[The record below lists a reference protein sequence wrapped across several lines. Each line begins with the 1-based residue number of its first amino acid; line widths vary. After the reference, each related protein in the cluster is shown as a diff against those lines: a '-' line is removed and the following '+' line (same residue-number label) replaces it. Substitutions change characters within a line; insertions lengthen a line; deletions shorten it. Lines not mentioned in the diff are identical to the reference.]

1 MQPSTE
7 SDAEKALGSRLDYDL
22 MMAEEYI
29 LSDVEKNFILSCERG
44 DLPGVKKIL
53 EEYLGSDKFNINCTD
68 PMNRSALISAI
79 ENENFD
85 LMVILLENNIEVGDA
100 LLHAISEEYV
110 EAVEELL
117 QWEENNHKEGQPYSW
132 EAVDRS
138 KSTFTVDITPLILA
152 AHRNNYE
159 ILKILLDR
167 GATLPMPHDV
177 KCGCDECVTSQTT
190 DSLRHSQS
198 RINAYRALSAS
209 SLIALSSRDPVLTAF
224 QLSWELKRLQAMES
238 EFRAEYTEMRQ
249 MVQDFGTSLLD
260 HARTS
265 MELEVMLN
273 FNHEPSHDI
282 WCPGQRQTLERL
294 KLAIRYKQKTFVAH
308 PNVQQLLAAIWYDG
322 LPGFRRKQAS
332 QQLMDVV
339 KLGCSFP
346 IYSLKYILAPDSD
359 GAKFMRKPFVKFIT
373 HSCSYMFFLML
384 LGAASLRVVQITFEL
399 LAFPWMLTMLEDW
412 RKHERGSLPGPIELA
427 IITYIMALIFEEL
440 KSLYSDGLFEYIMDL
455 WNIVDYISN
464 MFYVTW
470 ILCRAT
476 AWVIVHRD
484 LWFRGIDPYFPRE
497 HWHPFDPMLL
507 SEGAFAAGMVFSYLK
522 LVHIFSINPHLGPL
536 QVSLGRMIIDI
547 IKFFFIYTLVLFA
560 FGCGLNQLLWY
571 YAELEKNKCYHLH
584 PDVADFDDQE
594 KACTIWR
601 RFSNLFETSQSLFWA
616 SFGLVDLV
624 SFDLAG
630 IKSFTRFWALL
641 MFGSYS
647 VINIIVLLN
656 MLIAMMSNSYQIIS
670 ERADTEWKFAR
681 SQLWM
686 SYFEDGGTIPPP
698 FNLCPNMKMLR
709 KTLGR
714 KRPSRTKSFM
724 RKSMERAQV
733 LHDKVMKLLVRRYI
747 TAEQRRRDDYGIT
760 EDDIIEVRQDISS
773 LRFELLEIFTNNSW
787 DVPDI
792 EKKSQGVARTTKG
805 KVMERRILKDF
816 QIGFVENLKQEMNEN
831 ENGRDIFSSLA
842 KVIGRKKT
850 QKGDKDWNA
859 IARKNTYA
867 ADPIGSKRSSMQ
879 RHSQRSLRR
888 KIIEQANEGLQM
900 NQTQLIEFN
909 PNLGEVTRATRVAY
923 VKFMRKK
930 MAADEVSLG
939 DDEGGPNG
947 EEEKK
952 PLDASGSKKST
963 PSGGVSMMAAAALRA
978 SVKNVDEKA
987 GDNDKDKDKDKD
999 KKPPEGTMKKP
1010 GDDKK
1015 QADDKNKDKSQPPK
1029 DSKPPG
1035 APGAKPG
1042 DQKPPPGGGA
1052 PKPQTAINGN
1062 GAKPTDQPR
1071 PSAPAPPSK
1080 PADTKPSAP
1089 KSGEPAKPEAAGKKE
1104 ESVKTDSSKP
1114 ASTNGATKSAAPS
1127 APAGAKPDSDLKA
1140 GAKGAAPE
1148 GTKATNGAGKPDDK
1162 KNGQDAKKPGDDKA
1176 KKPGDDKDK
1185 KPGDDKDKKSG
1196 EDKDKK
1202 PGDGK
1207 DKKPGDDKDK
1217 KPGDDKDK
1225 KPGDDKDKKPGDD
1238 KDKKPGDEKDK
1249 KPADDKDKKPA
1260 AAAPLKPAIKVG
1272 QSSAAAGGERG
1283 KSTVTGRMISGWL

>member
-1 MQPSTE
+1 MAGTE
-7 SDAEKALGSRLDYDL
+7 SDAEKAAGSRLDYDL

-53 EEYLGSDKFNINCTD
+53 EEFEGTDKFNINCTD

-85 LMVILLENNIEVGDA
+85 LMVILLEHNIQVGDA

-117 QWEENNHKEGQPYSW
+117 QWEETNHKEGQPYSW

-138 KSTFTVDITPLILA
+138 KSTFTMDITPLILA

-177 KCGCDECVTSQTT
+177 KCGCDECVTSQTS

-249 MVQDFGTSLLD
+249 AVQNFVTSLLD

-282 WCPGQRQTLERL
+282 WCIGQRQTLDRL

-332 QQLMDVV
+332 QQLLDVI
-339 KLGCSFP
+339 KLGGSFP
-346 IYSLKYILAPDSD
+346 IYSMKYILAPDSE

-399 LAFPWMLTMLEDW
+399 LAFPWMITMLDDW

-427 IITYIMALIFEEL
+427 IITYIMALVFEEL

-455 WNIVDYISN
+455 WNIVDFISN

-476 AWVIVHRD
+476 AWIIVHRD

-571 YAELEKNKCYHLH
+571 YAEMEKNKCYHLH

-733 LHDKVMKLLVRRYI
+733 LHDKVMKLLVRRFV
-747 TAEQRRRDDYGIT
+747 TAEQRKRDDYGIT

-792 EKKSQGVARTTKG
+792 EKKTAGVARTTKG

-816 QIGFVENLKQEMNEN
+816 QIGFVENLKQEMNES
-831 ENGRDIFSSLA
+831 EGGLDIFASLA

-850 QKGDKDWNA
+850 QKGEKDWNA
-859 IARKNTYA
+859 IARKNTFT

-888 KIIEQANEGLQM
+888 KIIEQANEGLAMDQH
-900 NQTQLIEFN
+900 QLIEFN

-930 MAADEVSLG
+930 MAADEVSLA
-939 DDEGGPNG
+939 DDEETPKTDEQRKLEGTM
-947 EEEKK
+947 
-952 PLDASGSKKST
+952 SKKAGA
-963 PSGGVSMMAAAALRA
+963 GGLASAALARA
-978 SVKNVDEKA
+978 SVKNVDEKPA
-987 GDNDKDKDKDKD
+987 DGTDNKSAMKKPADDKKSATGDDKD
-999 KKPPEGTMKKP
+999 KK
-1010 GDDKK
+1010 
-1015 QADDKNKDKSQPPK
+1015 S
-1029 DSKPPG
+1029 DSKPG
-1035 APGAKPG
+1035 AAGAKASA
-1042 DQKPPPGGGA
+1042 DQKPVPAAGA
-1052 PKPQTAINGN
+1052 PKPQGSV
-1062 GAKPTDQPR
+1062 KPGDQQKPN
-1071 PSAPAPPSK
+1071 APAPPSK
-1080 PADTKPSAP
+1080 PADTKPAAP
-1089 KSGEPAKPEAAGKKE
+1089 KPGDPAKPEAAVKKE
-1104 ESVKTDSSKP
+1104 EAAKTEAAKP
-1114 ASTNGATKSAAPS
+1114 AAAGGAAKSAAPA
-1127 APAGAKPDSDLKA
+1127 APADAKPDPNAKTPAA
-1140 GAKGAAPE
+1140 GAPGA
-1148 GTKATNGAGKPDDK
+1148 TKAANETPSAPTQAGAGQEPKAASDGKTPAPTKTDE
-1162 KNGQDAKKPGDDKA
+1162 AKPGDGKSEA
-1176 KKPGDDKDK
+1176 KPGDDKDK
-1185 KPGDDKDKKSG
+1185 KPSDDKDKKT
-1196 EDKDKK
+1196 
-1202 PGDGK
+1202 
-1207 DKKPGDDKDK
+1207 
-1217 KPGDDKDK
+1217 
-1225 KPGDDKDKKPGDD
+1225 
-1238 KDKKPGDEKDK
+1238 
-1249 KPADDKDKKPA
+1249 ADDKDKKAA